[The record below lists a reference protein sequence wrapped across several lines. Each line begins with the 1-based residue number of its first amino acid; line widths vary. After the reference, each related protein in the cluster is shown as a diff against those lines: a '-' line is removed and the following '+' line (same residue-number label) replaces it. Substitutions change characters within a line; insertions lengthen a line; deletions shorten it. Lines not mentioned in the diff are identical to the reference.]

1 METRLLHHACSI
13 TPAPSR
19 PPLVSVVIPTYNRAD
34 TVGHAVESVRAQTF
48 TDYEIIV
55 VDDGSR
61 DNTAAVVARFGDAV
75 RYIAQP
81 NGGVAVARNRGVA
94 EARGR
99 YVAFLDSDDA
109 WLPAKLERQMAF
121 VAQRPELGFAYA
133 DARVVDESGRELGV
147 KPVQRPVAD
156 TLEALLQGNFI
167 PTLTVV
173 ARRDAV
179 QAVGGFDPQLRGP
192 EDYDLWM
199 RLAARYPFAGVRETL
214 AVYHQSGSGLSGD
227 PNKIYA
233 EYLKIFRKL
242 LGHEEFAAHRA
253 QVRRRLAVSHYLL
266 AKGRYEQGRFAE
278 ARREFAAA
286 LRMLPGVGSTFIEPS
301 DWLAARL
308 AKRVKP
314 YAAVVSAAARAVAA
328 SRQDVHSPQSTVHS
342 GKGSCCGPSTMD
354 HGRSSVG
361 ARRILFIETGTGY
374 GGSSSGLY
382 HLLKP
387 LDRTRFEPV
396 VWAYADGDQIKRIRS
411 LGVETIVQP
420 PPDPARYRYLCR
432 IWSFGFWYRMVPMV
446 LRLWRFCRVR
456 RIDLVHANNGILT
469 EIPAIAAAR
478 LAGVPCVCYIQ
489 GIEKITPVQRLFL
502 GMVSRYVFITEAMR
516 PEYRL
521 ERFVSPERL
530 QTVLPHGVDL
540 EAFKPNVD
548 ARQTRRELGL
558 SESDRVVVVVSR
570 LVPGKGHDDLLRAAP
585 QVLQRVP
592 NARFVIVGDCPPGQ
606 TGGITDD
613 LKHLAKELH
622 LTGAVVFTGWR
633 DDIPAMMQMADVVAL
648 PSHSE
653 GLGRVL
659 LEAMAFGKPTV
670 GTRVGGIP
678 NVIVNGETGLLV
690 SPKDPPALAEALL
703 QLLCDSSKAQQMG
716 QAGRRRVEEVFE
728 MRCLARRWEA
738 FYEGLLKAAGRL
750 SSSGGM

>member
-1 METRLLHHACSI
+1 METRPLHHARST
-13 TPAPSR
+13 TPAPPR
-19 PPLVSVVIPTYNRAD
+19 PLLVSVIIPTYNRAD

-48 TDYEIIV
+48 TNYEIIV

-75 RYIAQP
+75 RYIAQL

-109 WLPAKLERQMAF
+109 WLPAKLERQMAL
-121 VAQRPELGFAYA
+121 VAQRPELGFVYA
-133 DARVVDESGRELGV
+133 EARAVDESGRELGT
-147 KPVQRPVAD
+147 KPAQRPVSD
-156 TLEALLQGNFI
+156 TLETLLQGNFI

-214 AVYHQSGSGLSGD
+214 AVYYQSSAGLSGD

-242 LGHEEFAAHRA
+242 LGHEEFAMHRA
-253 QVRRRLAVSHYLL
+253 QVRRRLAMSHYLL
-266 AKGRYEQGRFAE
+266 AKGRYDQARFAE

-286 LRMLPGVGSTFIEPS
+286 LRVLPGVGSVFIESS
-301 DWLAARL
+301 DGVGQRM

-361 ARRILFIETGTGY
+361 ARRVLFIETGTGF
-374 GGSSSGLY
+374 GGSSVALY
-382 HLLKP
+382 HIIKH
-387 LDRTRFEPV
+387 LDRARFMPIV
-396 VWAYADGDQIKRIRS
+396 VSYSDGENIRKIAA
-411 LGVETIVQP
+411 LGVETCVAP
-420 PPDPARYRYLCR
+420 PNDPRRHPWLCR
-432 IWSFGFWYRMVPMV
+432 IPTFGFWYRTVPYAAWLV
-446 LRLWRFCRVR
+446 RFCRR
-456 RIDLVHANNGILT
+456 QAIELVHVNNGILT
-469 EIPAIAAAR
+469 QIPAIAAAGWLR
-478 LAGVPCVCYIQ
+478 LPCVCYIQ
-489 GIEKITPVQRLFL
+489 GVEPVTWIQRPFIR
-502 GMVSRYVFITEAMR
+502 MVSRYLFITEQMKPA
-516 PEYRL
+516 YRL

-540 EAFKPNVD
+540 ETFKPTVD

-613 LKHLAKELH
+613 LKRLSRELS
-622 LTGAVVFTGWR
+622 LNGAVVFTGWR

-678 NVIVNGETGLLV
+678 SVIVEGETGLLV
-690 SPKDPPALAEALL
+690 PPKEPPALAEALT
-703 QLLCDSSKAQQMG
+703 LLLASPDRARQMG
-716 QAGRRRVEEVFE
+716 EAGYRRVETEFSMPAV
-728 MRCLARRWEA
+728 MRRLEA
-738 FYEGLLKAAGRL
+738 VYGELLERDE
-750 SSSGGM
+750 SGVEDRA